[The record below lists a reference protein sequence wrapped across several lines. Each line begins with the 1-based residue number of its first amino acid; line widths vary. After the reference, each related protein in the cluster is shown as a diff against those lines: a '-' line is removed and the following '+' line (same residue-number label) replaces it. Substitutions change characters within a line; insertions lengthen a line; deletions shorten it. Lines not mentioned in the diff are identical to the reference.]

1 MGAGLGGEGE
11 MDEDDEPRDRELAL
25 ELEWAG
31 AEVGTRLYLVHA
43 CRCCLVTVETDREE
57 RAGTSSFI
65 HHILSASHL
74 PKHPHTHTCPL
85 CLAVFFTYTHT
96 HTHMDANSKVSVPH

>member
-1 MGAGLGGEGE
+1 MGAGLGRLGRDGE
-11 MDEDDEPRDRELAL
+11 MDEDDEPRDTELAL

-65 HHILSASHL
+65 HHILSASHS
-74 PKHPHTHTCPL
+74 PKHPPTHTHLPPL
-85 CLAVFFTYTHT
+85 SGCLFHTHT
-96 HTHMDANSKVSVPH
+96 HTSK

>member
-1 MGAGLGGEGE
+1 MREGE
-11 MDEDDEPRDRELAL
+11 MDEDDEQRDRELEL

-57 RAGTSSFI
+57 RACTSSFI
-65 HHILSASHL
+65 HLILLASHFS
-74 PKHPHTHTCPL
+74 KQPHTRAHTDPHLPPL
-85 CLAVFFTYTHT
+85 PLPFF
-96 HTHMDANSKVSVPH
+96 

>member
-1 MGAGLGGEGE
+1 MGPGLGRLVREGE
-11 MDEDDEPRDRELAL
+11 MDEDDEMRARELEL

-57 RAGTSSFI
+57 RAGTSCFI
-65 HHILSASHL
+65 HLILSASLSQIPRHTCTH
-74 PKHPHTHTCPL
+74 KHTVAPSVCLSFTHTHTC
-85 CLAVFFTYTHT
+85 
-96 HTHMDANSKVSVPH
+96 KW